1 MSKSSIVVGTN
12 IIDVPAKEDKPA
24 YTLIVVQMADGASV
38 PRTVN
43 QFEADLRGSGFEL
56 VDNNGETRSRKGFL
70 QTTYPEIAG
79 LAVSG
84 NWAAHKVG
92 DKYTNKD
99 GKEGKYN
106 KPGYHLE
113 SGFLSFSKPIE

>member
-1 MSKSSIVVGTN
+1 MSKSSIVIGMN

-24 YTLIVVQMADGASV
+24 YTLIAVLMADGASV
-38 PRTVN
+38 PRTIN

-56 VDNNGETRSRKGFL
+56 VDNNGETRSRKGFM

-84 NWAAHKVG
+84 DWAAHKAG
-92 DKYTNKD
+92 DAYTSND
-99 GKEGKYN
+99 GKKGKYA
-106 KPGYHLE
+106 KAGYHLA